1 MKAQPLNRFELLLKN
16 EKVKSYDRITLLIIL
31 INLAVFVLLALQSAE
46 QRIRIISIAGSLL
59 LVTLLII
66 HFIVK
71 NTKTRNTSLYS
82 FISVLSAAITWM
94 IIGKWWAALLCFALS
109 ALYQISRKPL
119 QVLFNPDKINYTS
132 FPVRAIQWNEL
143 NNVILKDGIL
153 TIDFRN
159 NKIVQAEIDDVS
171 NTINEKE
178 FNDFCS
184 QQLKDKSK
192 A

>member
-16 EKVKSYDRITLLIIL
+16 EKVKSYDRITLFIIL
-31 INLAVFVLLALQSAE
+31 INLAIFVLLALQSAE
-46 QRIRIISIAGSLL
+46 QRIRIISITASLL
-59 LVTLLII
+59 IVALLVI
-66 HFIVK
+66 HFIIK
-71 NTKTRNTSLYS
+71 NTKTRSTSLYS

-94 IIGKWWAALLCFALS
+94 IIGKWWVALLCFALS

-132 FPVRAIQWNEL
+132 FPVRSIQWNEL

>member
-16 EKVKSYDRITLLIIL
+16 EKVKSYDRITLFIIL
-31 INLAVFVLLALQSAE
+31 INLAIFVLLALQSAE
-46 QRIRIISIAGSLL
+46 QRIRIISITASLL
-59 LVTLLII
+59 IVALLVI
-66 HFIVK
+66 HFIIK
-71 NTKTRNTSLYS
+71 NTKTRSTSLYS

-119 QVLFNPDKINYTS
+119 QVLINPDKINYTS

>member
-16 EKVKSYDRITLLIIL
+16 EKVKSYDRITLFIIL
-31 INLAVFVLLALQSAE
+31 INLAVFILLALQSAE
-46 QRIRIISIAGSLL
+46 QKIRITSITGSLL
-59 LVTLLII
+59 IVTLLVI

-71 NTKTRNTSLYS
+71 NTKTRSTSLYS

-109 ALYQISRKPL
+109 VLYQVSRKPL
-119 QVLFNPDKINYTS
+119 QVLVNPDKINYTS

-192 A
+192 S

>member
-16 EKVKSYDRITLLIIL
+16 EKVKSYDRITLFIIL
-31 INLAVFVLLALQSAE
+31 INLAIFVLLALQSAE
-46 QRIRIISIAGSLL
+46 QRIRIISIIASLL
-59 LVTLLII
+59 IVALLVI
-66 HFIVK
+66 HFIIK
-71 NTKTRNTSLYS
+71 NTKTRSTSLYS

-94 IIGKWWAALLCFALS
+94 IIGKWWVALLCFALS

-132 FPVRAIQWNEL
+132 FPVRSIQWNEL

-178 FNDFCS
+178 FNDF
-184 QQLKDKSK
+184 
-192 A
+192 

>member
-94 IIGKWWAALLCFALS
+94 IIGKWWVALLCFALS

-132 FPVRAIQWNEL
+132 FPVRSIQWNEL

>member
-16 EKVKSYDRITLLIIL
+16 EKVKSYDRITLFIIL
-31 INLAVFVLLALQSAE
+31 INLAIFVLLALQSAE
-46 QRIRIISIAGSLL
+46 QRIRITSITGSLL
-59 LVTLLII
+59 IVTLLII

-71 NTKTRNTSLYS
+71 NTKTRSTSLYS

-119 QVLFNPDKINYTS
+119 QVLINPDKINYTS

>member
-1 MKAQPLNRFELLLKN
+1 
-16 EKVKSYDRITLLIIL
+16 
-31 INLAVFVLLALQSAE
+31 
-46 QRIRIISIAGSLL
+46 
-59 LVTLLII
+59 
-66 HFIVK
+66 
-71 NTKTRNTSLYS
+71 
-82 FISVLSAAITWM
+82 
-94 IIGKWWAALLCFALS
+94 
-109 ALYQISRKPL
+109 L
-119 QVLFNPDKINYTS
+119 QVLINPDKINYTS

>member
-16 EKVKSYDRITLLIIL
+16 EKVKSYDRITLFIIL
-31 INLAVFVLLALQSAE
+31 INLAIFVLLALQSAE
-46 QRIRIISIAGSLL
+46 QRIRITSITGSLL
-59 LVTLLII
+59 IVTLLII

-132 FPVRAIQWNEL
+132 FPVRSIQWNEL

>member
-16 EKVKSYDRITLLIIL
+16 EKVKSYDRITLFIIL
-31 INLAVFVLLALQSAE
+31 INLAIFVLLALQSAE

-71 NTKTRNTSLYS
+71 NTKTGNTSLYS

-119 QVLFNPDKINYTS
+119 QVLINPDKINYTS

>member
-16 EKVKSYDRITLLIIL
+16 EKVKSYDRITLFIIL
-31 INLAVFVLLALQSAE
+31 INLAIFVLLALQSAE
-46 QRIRIISIAGSLL
+46 QRIRIISITASLL
-59 LVTLLII
+59 IVALLVI
-66 HFIVK
+66 HFIIK
-71 NTKTRNTSLYS
+71 NTKTRSTSLYS

-94 IIGKWWAALLCFALS
+94 IIGKWWVALLCFALS

>member
-16 EKVKSYDRITLLIIL
+16 EKVKSYDRITLFIIL
-31 INLAVFVLLALQSAE
+31 INLAIFVLLALQSAE
-46 QRIRIISIAGSLL
+46 QRIRIISITGSLL
-59 LVTLLII
+59 IVTLLII

-71 NTKTRNTSLYS
+71 NTKTRSTSLYS

-94 IIGKWWAALLCFALS
+94 IIGKWWVALLCFALS

-119 QVLFNPDKINYTS
+119 QVLINPDKINYTS

>member
-16 EKVKSYDRITLLIIL
+16 EKVKSYDRITLFIIL
-31 INLAVFVLLALQSAE
+31 INLAIFVLLALQSAE

-94 IIGKWWAALLCFALS
+94 IIGKWWVALLCFALS